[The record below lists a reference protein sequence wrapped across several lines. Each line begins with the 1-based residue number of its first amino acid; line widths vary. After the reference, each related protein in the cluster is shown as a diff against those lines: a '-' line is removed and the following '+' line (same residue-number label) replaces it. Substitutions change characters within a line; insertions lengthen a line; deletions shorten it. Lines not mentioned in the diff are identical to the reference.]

1 MNVTLCNCTSE
12 ANIIGKSITDIV
24 TRSCT
29 VKGDISH
36 EAPVIILAYD
46 GTNIEKIN
54 YMKIPALSRSYFIT
68 DIINLT
74 GGRYEIRGRVDVLE
88 SFKNQILNMK
98 CIIDK
103 QENQNISNMYL
114 NDGSFI
120 SSEKEFIYTK
130 TFPDGFLDDGKYILI
145 TAGGIATS

>member
-24 TRSCT
+24 TRSCI

-36 EAPVIILAYD
+36 ETPVIILVYD

-88 SFKNQILNMK
+88 SFKNQILNMR

-103 QENQNISNMYL
+103 QESQNISNMYL

-130 TFPDGFLDDGKYILI
+130 TFPDGFLDDGEYILI
-145 TAGGIATS
+145 TAGGIAS